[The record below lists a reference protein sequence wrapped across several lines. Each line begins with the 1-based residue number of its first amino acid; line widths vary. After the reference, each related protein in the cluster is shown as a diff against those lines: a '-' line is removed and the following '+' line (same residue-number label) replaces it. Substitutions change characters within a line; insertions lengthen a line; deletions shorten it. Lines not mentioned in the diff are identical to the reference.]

1 MAKYEVDQIIMQLE
15 NYLECLKQ
23 FNYFTSLARTKKFN
37 AEDES
42 QFLEVKSVLVQEMEL
57 IFASV
62 ECSSPSKEEVLA
74 LISSAPSIRYLSEMA
89 DGVMR
94 GLENQWHKIFI
105 GWVSIL
111 GQLKVQQR
119 KNETR
124 PMFSFFGKRDK
135 KLHSPS

>member
-1 MAKYEVDQIIMQLE
+1 MSNTHDQVIMQLE

-23 FNYFTSLARTKKFN
+23 FNYFITLARSKKFSV
-37 AEDES
+37 EDET

-62 ECSSPSKEEVLA
+62 ECVSPSKEEVLA

-89 DGVMR
+89 EGVIR

-111 GQLKVQQR
+111 GQMKVQQQKGEPR
-119 KNETR
+119 AG
-124 PMFSFFGKRDK
+124 FQLFGKK
-135 KLHSPS
+135 KEA

>member
-1 MAKYEVDQIIMQLE
+1 MSNTHDQIIMQLE

-23 FNYFTSLARTKKFN
+23 FHYFITLARSKKFT
-37 AEDES
+37 AEDEH

-57 IFASV
+57 IFSTV
-62 ECSSPSKEEVLA
+62 ECVSPSKEEVLA

-89 DGVMR
+89 DGVIR

-111 GQLKVQQR
+111 GQMKVQQQKVDPR
-119 KNETR
+119 SN
-124 PMFSFFGKRDK
+124 FSLFGKK
-135 KLHSPS
+135 KE

>member
-1 MAKYEVDQIIMQLE
+1 MSKNNHDQIIMQLE

-23 FNYFTSLARTKKFN
+23 FNYFVGLARSKKFSG
-37 AEDES
+37 EDEN
-42 QFLEVKSVLVQEMEL
+42 QFLEVKSVLVQQMEL
-57 IFASV
+57 ILSSV

-89 DGVMR
+89 DGVIR

-111 GQLKVQQR
+111 GQLKVQQQ
-119 KNETR
+119 KGDAR
-124 PMFSFFGKRDK
+124 PGFKLFGKK
-135 KLHSPS
+135 KEE

>member
-1 MAKYEVDQIIMQLE
+1 MSNKNFEQIILQLE

-23 FNYFTSLARTKKFN
+23 FNHFVSLARTKKFTN
-37 AEDES
+37 DDES
-42 QFLEVKSVLVQEMEL
+42 QFLEIKSVLVQELEL
-57 IFASV
+57 ILTTI

-89 DGVMR
+89 DGVVR

-111 GQLKVQQR
+111 GQLKA
-119 KNETR
+119 
-124 PMFSFFGKRDK
+124 SFWKSKVCWSR
-135 KLHSPS
+135 SWN

>member
-1 MAKYEVDQIIMQLE
+1 MSNTHDQIIMQLE

-23 FNYFTSLARTKKFN
+23 FNYFITLARSKKFD
-37 AEDES
+37 AEDEH

-57 IFASV
+57 IFSSV
-62 ECSSPSKEEVLA
+62 ECVSPSKEEVLA

-89 DGVMR
+89 EGVIR

-111 GQLKVQQR
+111 GQMKVQQQKGEPR
-119 KNETR
+119 GG
-124 PMFSFFGKRDK
+124 FQLFGKK
-135 KLHSPS
+135 KE

>member
-1 MAKYEVDQIIMQLE
+1 MSNTHDQIIMQLE

-23 FNYFTSLARTKKFN
+23 FNYFITLARSKKFGP
-37 AEDES
+37 EDEN

-57 IFASV
+57 IFSTV
-62 ECSSPSKEEVLA
+62 ECVSPSKEEVLA

-89 DGVMR
+89 DGVIR

-111 GQLKVQQR
+111 GQMKVQQQKVDPR
-119 KNETR
+119 SN
-124 PMFSFFGKRDK
+124 FSLFGKK
-135 KLHSPS
+135 KE

>member
-1 MAKYEVDQIIMQLE
+1 MSNTHDQIIMQLE

-23 FNYFTSLARTKKFN
+23 FNYFITLARSKKFSQ
-37 AEDES
+37 EDEN
-42 QFLEVKSVLVQEMEL
+42 QFLEIKTILVQEMEL

-62 ECSSPSKEEVLA
+62 ECVSPSKEEVLA

-89 DGVMR
+89 DGVIR

-111 GQLKVQQR
+111 GQMKVQQQKEDPR
-119 KNETR
+119 SG
-124 PMFSFFGKRDK
+124 FSIFGKK
-135 KLHSPS
+135 KE

>member
-1 MAKYEVDQIIMQLE
+1 MSNTHDQVIMQLE

-23 FNYFTSLARTKKFN
+23 FNYFLTLARSKKFDVD
-37 AEDES
+37 DET

-62 ECSSPSKEEVLA
+62 ECVSPSKEEVLA

-89 DGVMR
+89 EGVIR

-111 GQLKVQQR
+111 GQMKVQQQKGEPR
-119 KNETR
+119 GG
-124 PMFSFFGKRDK
+124 FQLFGKK
-135 KLHSPS
+135 KE